1 MDWSTEFFILTIL
14 ILCRLFFSVSLA
26 FLSTHTQQA
35 RIAADLIELRNKS
48 VFAFL
53 MFNALFVLIVFLL
66 QLNKDQ
72 LHVVWPLGVKTNITY
87 VEETSEVSDDQA
99 SGERIKSVPWWCS
112 VHGVSL
118 KPPSIR
124 PDDHFWRFPLL
135 RLNFANK
142 TYQNYQILKR
152 LIKLSSLLYNNIIIF
167 RIIIANIITN
177 K

>member
-1 MDWSTEFFILTIL
+1 VSSL
-14 ILCRLFFSVSLA
+14 FSVSLA
-26 FLSTHTQQA
+26 FTTRTKQA

-99 SGERIKSVPWWCS
+99 SGGKSVPYVVSYTRCLVEITLDASGCS
-112 VHGVSL
+112 YLEVFL
-118 KPPSIR
+118 
-124 PDDHFWRFPLL
+124 
-135 RLNFANK
+135 
-142 TYQNYQILKR
+142 
-152 LIKLSSLLYNNIIIF
+152 SLLWTYKPCKRGLAKLPNNIRDSLDKGIN
-167 RIIIANIITN
+167 AN
-177 K
+177 